1 MLLTRII
8 EMSPEE
14 RILIAYELVDQLRVA
29 GSTVSKSSVREMFLR
44 VKQLHTA
51 AAEIFLWHV
60 SIESLWDIV
69 DNVVDAVS

>member
-14 RILIAYELVDQLRVA
+14 RILSAYELVDQLRGA

-44 VKQLHTA
+44 VKQLHTP